1 MTPSY
6 QNPAGVTDSP
16 NISGF
21 KTPLTVS
28 AIAAVLK
35 LLLVQTKARIQKKIY
50 PKIPVNYNISKF

>member
-28 AIAAVLK
+28 AIATVLK
-35 LLLVQTKARIQKKIY
+35 LLLVQTKARIQKKIKSQN
-50 PKIPVNYNISKF
+50 PSKL